1 MAQHIADAK
10 SPATYWTYGY
20 SVNDARKPILVGPPD
35 EKASAAEYSS
45 FDMSGQTC
53 GADEWDGLPPAV
65 EARREPLPCGVLWFT
80 HISKTGGET
89 VRHHLRNRVRKH
101 GWHFLDLYAGSS
113 PKSLRRAGRWEIER
127 SVHLLARHLNA
138 TRPRLVVHSHDGVG
152 GMGDYF
158 LDRVLRPLSC
168 RLAAEAA
175 ECKVVLA
182 TALRD
187 PVARLVSQAVS
198 DNLPPV
204 QFGAYARAQANFQT
218 KYLLFTTDWRV
229 GSLFYGNASV
239 ERSLLEPARS
249 VLAHYQ
255 LVGRTEELQRMLV
268 ATDALMG
275 WTEPGFAESNRTLHN
290 GHRAKWK
297 WNMTAEQSVLA
308 RRFNAV
314 DLLLYR
320 SFCRAAGSRP
330 RAVRPLCSADP
341 EQAVRGLPHYYT
353 ASDVTSRDP
362 APSEWQMVFDGRGCH
377 GFRLGDAYRMRC
389 DEGMRPTLGGTLGIV
404 SSYHREKN
412 GKLTPCT
419 AANLKAKA
427 CLSASG

>member
-1 MAQHIADAK
+1 
-10 SPATYWTYGY
+10 
-20 SVNDARKPILVGPPD
+20 
-35 EKASAAEYSS
+35 
-45 FDMSGQTC
+45 
-53 GADEWDGLPPAV
+53 
-65 EARREPLPCGVLWFT
+65 
-80 HISKTGGET
+80 
-89 VRHHLRNRVRKH
+89 
-101 GWHFLDLYAGSS
+101 
-113 PKSLRRAGRWEIER
+113 
-127 SVHLLARHLNA
+127 
-138 TRPRLVVHSHDGVG
+138 
-152 GMGDYF
+152 
-158 LDRVLRPLSC
+158 
-168 RLAAEAA
+168 
-175 ECKVVLA
+175 
-182 TALRD
+182 
-187 PVARLVSQAVS
+187 
-198 DNLPPV
+198 
-204 QFGAYARAQANFQT
+204 
-218 KYLLFTTDWRV
+218 
-229 GSLFYGNASV
+229 
-239 ERSLLEPARS
+239 
-249 VLAHYQ
+249 
-255 LVGRTEELQRMLV
+255 MLV

-320 SFCRAAGSRP
+320 SFCRAGGSRP